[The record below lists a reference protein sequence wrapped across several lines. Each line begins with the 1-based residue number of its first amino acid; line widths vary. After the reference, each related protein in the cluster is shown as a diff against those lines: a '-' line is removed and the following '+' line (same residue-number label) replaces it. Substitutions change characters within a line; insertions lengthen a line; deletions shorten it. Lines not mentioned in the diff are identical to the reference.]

1 MHQRVD
7 LRLFLTELRGAR
19 CPQRHHSRTGRDLTV
34 CCPQNRPNRTWA
46 GKGRG
51 TCSPASC
58 FGPFASAGASRP
70 RGRRSLARSCVSPQL
85 RLPLLKGEA
94 AGRTPPPGQGRGSL
108 PDPRTGS
115 GHRLPPMGGAAPCTR
130 FLIPLT
136 RWDLEH
142 SAHCLR
148 ACFPIREM
156 GEHKSIYFN

>member
-7 LRLFLTELRGAR
+7 LRLFLTELCGAR

-70 RGRRSLARSCVSPQL
+70 RGRRSLARSCVSRSL
-85 RLPLLKGEA
+85 KERPL
-94 AGRTPPPGQGRGSL
+94 AGRRRRARAGAPCRIRGPGAG
-108 PDPRTGS
+108 TGS
-115 GHRLPPMGGAAPCTR
+115 HRWVGPRPALASSFRLLAGTSSTV
-130 FLIPLT
+130 LT
-136 RWDLEH
+136 V
-142 SAHCLR
+142 SVPV
-148 ACFPIREM
+148 FPSVKWENVKVFI
-156 GEHKSIYFN
+156 SIKND